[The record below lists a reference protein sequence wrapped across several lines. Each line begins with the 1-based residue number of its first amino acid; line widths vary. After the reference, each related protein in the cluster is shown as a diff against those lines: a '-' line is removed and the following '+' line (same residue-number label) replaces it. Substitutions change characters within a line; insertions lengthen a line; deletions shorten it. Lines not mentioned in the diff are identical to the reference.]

1 MYMLSGA
8 KTHSTVIQQ
17 STRYSSK
24 LVETT
29 ERILV
34 MVSTSAIVKAIQLNH
49 ILLYPRINAMSLLF
63 GATILVEIAKYLW
76 RVCGSRMMLWISPRF
91 FHQKSTSY

>member
-1 MYMLSGA
+1 MLSGV
-8 KTHSTVIQQ
+8 KTHSKVIQQ

-34 MVSTSAIVKAIQLNH
+34 MVSTSAIVKAIQLTP
-49 ILLYPRINAMSLLF
+49 ILQYLKINAMSLLF
-63 GATILVEIAKYLW
+63 GATALLKIAKYLW
-76 RVCGSRMMLWISPRF
+76 YGYGS
-91 FHQKSTSY
+91 K